1 MHSKKRLVKQVLHT
15 VMAMS
20 IVYSSGL
27 SVLVSKAGAMELLG
41 VITDSNTEFSVK
53 GIDGEKYISDSGVAP
68 TSGSA
73 IGLKGVISEA
83 KINNGIILIAVG
95 GTGGDGVK
103 VWRCRYKQHWRWGRR

>member
-53 GIDGEKYISDSGVAP
+53 GIDGENIYLTA
-68 TSGSA
+68 A
-73 IGLKGVISEA
+73 LRQ
-83 KINNGIILIAVG
+83 LLAVRL
-95 GTGGDGVK
+95 V
-103 VWRCRYKQHWRWGRR
+103 